1 VTAMSETPNQP
12 QQSVVRKHTV
22 IMVSLM
28 LCTVAMVS
36 ASFLPLG
43 STGLKIVVV
52 LGVAVVEA
60 FLVAGHLMHLLSE
73 KKLIYSVLAL
83 TGILFAGLLA
93 LPLMAQADHISLFF
107 K

>member
-1 VTAMSETPNQP
+1 MNEQPNQP
-12 QQSVVRKHTV
+12 PPALRKHTV
-22 IMVSLM
+22 VMVSLM
-28 LCTVAMVS
+28 LCTVAMVT

-43 STGLKIVVV
+43 STGLKIAVV
-52 LGVAVVEA
+52 LGVALVEA

-83 TGILFAGLLA
+83 TGILFAGLIA
-93 LPLMAQADHISLFF
+93 LPILSQTDHISLFF

>member
-1 VTAMSETPNQP
+1 MSDRPPQP
-12 QQSVVRKHTV
+12 ADGVRKHAT
-22 IMVSLM
+22 IMVCLM
-28 LCTVAMVS
+28 LGTLAMVT

-43 STGLKIVVV
+43 STGLKVAVV
-52 LGVAVVEA
+52 LAVAAVEA

-83 TGILFAGLLA
+83 TAILFVGLLA
-93 LPLMAQADHISLFF
+93 LPIFSASDHISLLF